1 MLFNTTQFFVFL
13 LVVLTLFY
21 AAPQSWRRY
30 ILLAASYYFYVCWNA
45 KFLLLLL
52 TLTATDYLAALWIAP
67 SQGLRR
73 RVALVAGLA
82 ANLGFLGYFKYLF
95 HPRPPDSNEA
105 LHGVLQILLGLT
117 KKMALADPFALVAD
131 TYFSN
136 PAAMPGLRP
145 AWGAVVAFALQIFFD
160 FSGYSD
166 IAIGAAKL
174 LGFRFPANFE
184 RPYLSTSIT

>member
-30 ILLAASYYFYVCWNA
+30 ILLAASYYFCVCWNA

-73 RVALVAGLA
+73 RLALVAGLA
-82 ANLGFLGYFKYLF
+82 ANLGFLGYFKYYNFFARTLAQTLGAPPQSWVHSIILPMGISFHTFQSMSYIIDVYRGEQAPVRSLIDYALYIAFFPQLVAGPIVRAREFFKDLF

-105 LHGVLQILLGLT
+105 LHGV
-117 KKMALADPFALVAD
+117 
-131 TYFSN
+131 
-136 PAAMPGLRP
+136 
-145 AWGAVVAFALQIFFD
+145 
-160 FSGYSD
+160 
-166 IAIGAAKL
+166 
-174 LGFRFPANFE
+174 
-184 RPYLSTSIT
+184 